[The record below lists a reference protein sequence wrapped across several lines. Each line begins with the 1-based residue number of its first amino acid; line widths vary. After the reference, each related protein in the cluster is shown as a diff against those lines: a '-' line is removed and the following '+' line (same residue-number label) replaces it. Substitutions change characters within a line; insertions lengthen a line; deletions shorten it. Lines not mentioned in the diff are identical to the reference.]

1 VSRHVSRL
9 EQHMGGRLLQR
20 TTRSLALTEL
30 GSDVHEGCARLVSTA
45 REVQALAGAYSTRPS
60 GVLLVSA
67 PVAFSQVWLAPRLP
81 AFLQANPDVDV
92 RLTLMDR
99 PVDLIEE
106 GIDLGIR
113 IARDLAPGLAARKLM
128 EMRYVLV
135 ASPAYLAAQGAPE
148 RPHDLLRHDCIYLGH
163 AEFGQRWTLRCAVE
177 TCTVDVR
184 ARLSINNSSAILAA
198 VEAGGG
204 VGLIPEFTAQ
214 PALQAGRVLQ
224 LLPEWDLCDPYRG
237 AIYAVYTPGRH
248 IAPKIRAF
256 IDYLAAAV

>member
-1 VSRHVSRL
+1 
-9 EQHMGGRLLQR
+9 
-20 TTRSLALTEL
+20 
-30 GSDVHEGCARLVSTA
+30 
-45 REVQALAGAYSTRPS
+45 
-60 GVLLVSA
+60 VLLVSA

-81 AFLQANPDVDV
+81 PFLQANPDVDV

-214 PALQAGRVLQ
+214 PALQDGRVLQ